1 MLICTDGRFLSVYL
15 KGGEKHDQ
23 DLRVSHEWRGADV
36 CLRRAAPAP
45 RRLGLR
51 RLVHR
56 ALCRHGRTVR

>member
-1 MLICTDGRFLSVYL
+1 MCLFAQMEDSCLFM

-23 DLRVSHEWRGADV
+23 DLRVSYGRRGADV

-51 RLVHR
+51 RLVYR